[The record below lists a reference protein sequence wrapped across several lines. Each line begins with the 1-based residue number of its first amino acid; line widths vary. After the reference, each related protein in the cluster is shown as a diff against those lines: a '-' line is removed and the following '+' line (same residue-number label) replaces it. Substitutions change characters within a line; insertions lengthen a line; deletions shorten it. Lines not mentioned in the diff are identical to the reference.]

1 MRGGEQQKNR
11 GTPKGCRSRFSA
23 PIRPIRRT
31 CSVSVKTWH
40 KQVSWL
46 APRRSPRAFSEQK
59 RSNDR
64 LSSTGETS
72 ALTVAVPL
80 GTCTRFSLSP
90 PCLLP
95 AGGNLRLYSL
105 QNHYRVRVC
114 ICQYGKRRPP
124 NGPGKRRADSAVR
137 RGVLRRYAG
146 ISRRNDAHYPLMRH
160 RIPRFSGEAKC
171 LPALSIFIKK
181 KTKNS

>member
-1 MRGGEQQKNR
+1 MTDFRQQGKPPR
-11 GTPKGCRSRFSA
+11 LQWRYRSG
-23 PIRPIRRT
+23 
-31 CSVSVKTWH
+31 
-40 KQVSWL
+40 L
-46 APRRSPRAFSEQK
+46 APDS
-59 RSNDR
+59 
-64 LSSTGETS
+64 LS
-72 ALTVAVPL
+72 
-80 GTCTRFSLSP
+80 SP

-124 NGPGKRRADSAVR
+124 DGPGKRRADSAVR

-160 RIPRFSGEAKC
+160 RIPRFSREAKC

-181 KTKNS
+181 KDKKFVRANKYFLDHTKSLKNAGRRVKMETQPVRLRAGSARTYKERHKWKNYFT